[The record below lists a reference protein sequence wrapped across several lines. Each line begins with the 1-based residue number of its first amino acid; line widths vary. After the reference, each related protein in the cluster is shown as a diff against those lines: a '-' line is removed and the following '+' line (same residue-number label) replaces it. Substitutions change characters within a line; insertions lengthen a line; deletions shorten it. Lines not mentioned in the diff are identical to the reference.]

1 VEALLQQVLVETTT
15 QVRNTAELVMVLAQV
30 LKQMLP
36 ALLVFAGTMH
46 ILFQKLL
53 VTIRKLAIALR
64 HKEEVV
70 VKLQQVELVIAPAL
84 IFLMVAVLAQ
94 IHHSLDLVVITT
106 QVHQFNKTLT
116 LGNVQ
121 PQFSVLV

>member
-1 VEALLQQVLVETTT
+1 
-15 QVRNTAELVMVLAQV
+15 M
-30 LKQMLP
+30 KY
-36 ALLVFAGTMH
+36 
-46 ILFQKLL
+46 LL
-53 VTIRKLAIALR
+53 VTILFLEFAQN
-64 HKEEVV
+64 HKGAVV
-70 VKLQQVELVIAPAL
+70 VKLQQVELVIAPVL
-84 IFLMVAVLAQ
+84 IFLMVAALAQ